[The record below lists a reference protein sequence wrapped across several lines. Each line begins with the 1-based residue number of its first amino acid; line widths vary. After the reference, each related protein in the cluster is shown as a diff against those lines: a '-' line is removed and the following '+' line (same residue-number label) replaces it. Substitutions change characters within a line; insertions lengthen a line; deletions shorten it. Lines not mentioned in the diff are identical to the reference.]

1 MAGDGTQRYKLN
13 GLDCAN
19 CAAEIER
26 ALQRDD
32 GLKEAKVNFATS
44 TLYLKPEYVERARA
58 IVAAEFPAIEL
69 AGNEETAETKRE
81 PQQGFL
87 HELLAEQRHALIRI
101 SAALALLILGLFF
114 EKRLHHSS
122 YGFLEYAIYLPA
134 YLLVGYGVLWSALRN
149 TLHGK
154 VSDETTLMSLATLG
168 AIAIH
173 QLPEAVAVMLFYSV
187 GETLQDFAVNRSRRS
202 VTTLMDVRPDLAR
215 VKRGDDLPMVRP
227 VDVAVGET
235 IVMQPGERIP
245 LDGEVTEGESF
256 VDTSALTGESV
267 PRRISAGSKVLA
279 GMVCTSGILNV
290 KVTKPASESSIA
302 RILSLVEDAAGRKA
316 QTEQTIATF
325 SRYYTPAVVVAA
337 IGLAALPP
345 LLVPGAVFSTWL
357 YRALVLL
364 VISCPCALVISVP
377 LGYFGGI
384 GGASRQG
391 VLVKGANFLE
401 ALAKLDTVVFDK
413 TGTLTQGT
421 FSVTSI
427 QTKNGFTKEQLL
439 EAAAQVEAASPHPI
453 AASIL
458 EAYGK
463 QVEAHSLE
471 NYEEVT
477 GHGVKGRHNGR
488 TIIAGNDRFMHREN
502 IPHEDAVCDLGGTV
516 VHVAVDGV
524 YAGHLTIADEIRPDA
539 APALKELRR
548 QGVKRLAML
557 TGDDENVARE
567 VGKNLGIDLIHANLL
582 PGDKVAKVEA
592 LAREIHAKHG
602 KLAFVGDGMND
613 APVLTRADIGIAM
626 GGLGSDAAIEAA
638 DVVIMDD
645 RLSKLPVAVQIARR
659 TKEIVLQNIG
669 FAFGVKAIFMLL
681 GAWGVASIWE
691 AVFADV
697 GVSLLAV
704 LNATRTLHLR
714 ASKCPN
720 GCGEES

>member
-202 VTTLMDVRPDLAR
+202 VTALMDVRPDLAR

-235 IVMQPGERIP
+235 IVIQPGERIP

-256 VDTSALTGESV
+256 VDTSALTGE
-267 PRRISAGSKVLA
+267 
-279 GMVCTSGILNV
+279 
-290 KVTKPASESSIA
+290 
-302 RILSLVEDAAGRKA
+302 
-316 QTEQTIATF
+316 
-325 SRYYTPAVVVAA
+325 
-337 IGLAALPP
+337 
-345 LLVPGAVFSTWL
+345 
-357 YRALVLL
+357 
-364 VISCPCALVISVP
+364 
-377 LGYFGGI
+377 
-384 GGASRQG
+384 
-391 VLVKGANFLE
+391 
-401 ALAKLDTVVFDK
+401 
-413 TGTLTQGT
+413 
-421 FSVTSI
+421 
-427 QTKNGFTKEQLL
+427 
-439 EAAAQVEAASPHPI
+439 
-453 AASIL
+453 
-458 EAYGK
+458 
-463 QVEAHSLE
+463 
-471 NYEEVT
+471 
-477 GHGVKGRHNGR
+477 
-488 TIIAGNDRFMHREN
+488 
-502 IPHEDAVCDLGGTV
+502 
-516 VHVAVDGV
+516 
-524 YAGHLTIADEIRPDA
+524 
-539 APALKELRR
+539 
-548 QGVKRLAML
+548 
-557 TGDDENVARE
+557 
-567 VGKNLGIDLIHANLL
+567 
-582 PGDKVAKVEA
+582 
-592 LAREIHAKHG
+592 
-602 KLAFVGDGMND
+602 
-613 APVLTRADIGIAM
+613 
-626 GGLGSDAAIEAA
+626 
-638 DVVIMDD
+638 
-645 RLSKLPVAVQIARR
+645 
-659 TKEIVLQNIG
+659 
-669 FAFGVKAIFMLL
+669 
-681 GAWGVASIWE
+681 
-691 AVFADV
+691 
-697 GVSLLAV
+697 
-704 LNATRTLHLR
+704 
-714 ASKCPN
+714 
-720 GCGEES
+720 

>member
-1 MAGDGTQRYKLN
+1 MTGDGAKRFRLK

-26 ALQRDD
+26 ALHRFD
-32 GLKEAKVNFATS
+32 GLKEARVNFAAS
-44 TLYLKPEYVERARA
+44 SVYLRPEYVERARA
-58 IVAAEFPAIEL
+58 ILSAEFPAIKMAEDDEAPT
-69 AGNEETAETKRE
+69 AGKQPR
-81 PQQGFL
+81 QGFL
-87 HELLAEQRHALIRI
+87 RELLAEQRHALIRI
-101 SAALALLILGLFF
+101 GIASILLILGLVF
-114 EKRLHHSS
+114 EKRLHRES
-122 YGFLEYAIYLPA
+122 YGLLEYAIYLPA
-134 YLLVGYGVLWSALRN
+134 YLLVGYGVLWSALKN
-149 TLHGK
+149 TAHGK
-154 VSDETTLMSLATLG
+154 ISDETTLMSIATLG

-187 GETLQDFAVNRSRRS
+187 GEMLQEFAVNRSRRS
-202 VTTLMDVRPDLAR
+202 VTALMDVRPDQAR
-215 VKRGDDLPMVRP
+215 VKRGDDLQMVRP
-227 VDVAVGET
+227 EEIAVGEI
-235 IVMQPGERIP
+235 IVIQPGERIP

-267 PRRISAGSKVLA
+267 PRHMGMGAKVLA
-279 GMVCTSGILNV
+279 GMVCTSGILTV

-316 QTEQTIATF
+316 QTEQTLAVFT
-325 SRYYTPAVVVAA
+325 RYYTPAVVVAA
-337 IGLAALPP
+337 IGLAVLPP
-345 LLVPGAVFSTWL
+345 LLIPGAAFSTWL

-391 VLVKGANFLE
+391 VLVKGANFLDT
-401 ALAKLDTVVFDK
+401 LAKLDTVVFDK

-427 QTKNGFTKEQLL
+427 QTRNGFSQDQVL

-463 QVEAHSLE
+463 QVEAKSLE
-471 NYEEVT
+471 KYEEIT
-477 GHGVKGRHNGR
+477 GYGVKGRKDGR
-488 TIIAGNDRFMHREN
+488 TIIAGNDRLMHREN
-502 IPHEDAVCDLGGTV
+502 IPHEDAVCDICGTV

-524 YAGHLTIADEIRPDA
+524 YAGYLTIADEIRSDA
-539 APALKELRR
+539 APALEKLRR
-548 QGVKRLAML
+548 LGVKHLAML
-557 TGDDENVARE
+557 TGDDEDVARQ
-567 VGKNLGIDLIHANLL
+567 VGKKLGIDSIHANLL
-582 PGDKVAKVEA
+582 PGDKVAKVEG
-592 LAREIHAKHG
+592 LAEEIHARRG
-602 KLAFVGDGMND
+602 KIAFIGDGMND

-645 RLSKLPVAVQIARR
+645 QLSKLPVAVQIARR
-659 TKEIVLQNIG
+659 TREIVLQNIG
-669 FAFGVKAIFMLL
+669 FAFGVKAIFLVL
-681 GAWGVASIWE
+681 GAGGVASIWE

-704 LNATRTLHLR
+704 VNATRTLR
-714 ASKCPN
+714 FRGPKCPDT
-720 GCGEES
+720 CSEKP